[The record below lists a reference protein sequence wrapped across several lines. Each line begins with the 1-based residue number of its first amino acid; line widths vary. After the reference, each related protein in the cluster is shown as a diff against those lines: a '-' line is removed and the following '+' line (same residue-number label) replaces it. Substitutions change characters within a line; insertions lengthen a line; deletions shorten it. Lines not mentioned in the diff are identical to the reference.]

1 MNNPRIRRYFPSV
14 LLSVLL
20 AALLILPAAA
30 DEGMWLFNRPPKDI
44 LQKRYGF
51 TVTPEFM
58 DHLRLASISFGG
70 ASGSFISPDGLVLTN
85 HHVGRGAVQ
94 NLSTKDRDLMK
105 TGFYARARAEELK
118 VPGMELRVLHAIE
131 DVTDTVLGAEKPGMT
146 PVEAAD
152 ARQKV
157 FAALE
162 KETAETSG
170 LRGVVVTLYSGGMY
184 HLYKYKLHGDVRLVF
199 APEYLAAFFGG
210 DPDNFTYPRYDLDIC
225 LFRIYENGQPFK
237 SDHYIRWSA
246 EGVAEGDLVLC
257 SGHPGSTGRLLST
270 SQLEF
275 LRDTSYPFNIA
286 NLTRRQAY
294 MRAYAAKGEEEKRI
308 ADRNLFG
315 IENSLKATTGYQSGL
330 LDKTLMERK
339 LREEEALRA
348 EVRKNPELEKE
359 FGSAW
364 DEIAA
369 AEKAYASFFKPLAF
383 FDRANGFYTTYF
395 TIARNLVRL
404 AMEKPRPNADRLRE
418 FRDASLPSIERGILS
433 PAPIYDEFEI
443 LKLGDSLTQLKEELA
458 GMQEVKWIL
467 GDRSPRDV
475 ARELVTGTKLKDVEH
490 RKKLMA
496 GGLEAI
502 FQCQD
507 PMIKLALV
515 VDPVSR
521 GLRAK
526 YEKQVEAVE
535 TRNGTLIARAMF
547 ALKGTS
553 IPPDATGSLRLSF
566 GAVKGYI
573 ENGKKIP
580 FQTTYAGLYE
590 KSAKAGNKDPYELP
604 ESFLKKKAAV
614 KMSTPINFVS
624 TADSIG
630 GNSGSPLVN
639 RKGEFVGVLFDGNI
653 QSLPTRFVY
662 EDTVSR
668 SVIVHAQGII
678 EALLKIYGAKPLVDE
693 ILGKK

>member
-1 MNNPRIRRYFPSV
+1 MKKYGIRRFVSILV
-14 LLSVLL
+14 L
-20 AALLILPAAA
+20 AAALILPIAA
-30 DEGMWLFNRPPKDI
+30 DEGMWLFNKPPKDI
-44 LQKRYGF
+44 LQKQYGF

-85 HHVGRGAVQ
+85 HHVGQGAVQ

-105 TGFYARARAEELK
+105 TGFYARTRAEELK
-118 VPGMELRVLHAIE
+118 VPSMELRVLTGIE
-131 DVTDTVLGAEKPGMT
+131 DVTDRVLDAEKPGMT
-146 PVEAAD
+146 PAEAAE

-157 FAALE
+157 IAALE
-162 KETAETSG
+162 KETAEKSG

-184 HLYKYKLHGDVRLVF
+184 HLYKYKIHSDVRLVF

-210 DPDNFTYPRYDLDIC
+210 DQDNFTYPRYDLDIT

-237 SDHYIRWSA
+237 SDNYIKWSTT
-246 EGVAEGDLVLC
+246 GVREGDLVLC
-257 SGHPGSTGRLLST
+257 SGHPGSTGRLLT
-270 SQLEF
+270 YSQLEF

-286 NLTRRQAY
+286 NLKRRQAF
-294 MRAYAAKGEEEKRI
+294 MHEYAKKGEEEKRV
-308 ADRNLFG
+308 ALRNLFG
-315 IENSLKATTGYQSGL
+315 IENGLKATIGYQSGL
-330 LDKTLMERK
+330 LDKKLMEKK
-339 LREEEALRA
+339 LREEQALRDG
-348 EVRKNPELEKE
+348 VGKSPELEKE

-369 AEKAYASFFKPLAF
+369 VQKAYASFFKPMAF
-383 FDRANGFYTTYF
+383 FERANGFYTTYF
-395 TIARNLVRL
+395 NVARNLVRM
-404 AMEKPRPNADRLRE
+404 AMEKPKPNADRLRE
-418 FRDASLPSIERGILS
+418 FRDAALPSLERGLLS
-433 PAPIYDEFEI
+433 PAPIYDEFET
-443 LKLGDSLTQLKEELA
+443 LKLGESLAQLKEEL
-458 GMQEVKWIL
+458 GGTQEVKWIL
-467 GDRSPRDV
+467 GDRSPKDV
-475 ARELVTGTKLKDVEH
+475 AAELIAGTKLKDLDL

-502 FQCQD
+502 YECQD
-507 PMIKLALV
+507 PMIKLALL

-526 YEKQVEAVE
+526 YEKTVEAVE
-535 TRNGTLIARAMF
+535 TRSGTRIARAMF
-547 ALKGTS
+547 KLEGTA
-553 IPPDATGSLRLSF
+553 IPPDATGTLRLSF
-566 GAVKGYI
+566 GAVRSYV

-580 FQTTYAGLYE
+580 FETTYAGLYE
-590 KSAKAGNKDPYELP
+590 RSAKAGNKDPYELP
-604 ESFLKKKAAV
+604 ESFLKRKAAV
-614 KMSTPINFVS
+614 KLSTPINFVS

-668 SVIVHAQGII
+668 SVMVHAQGII
-678 EALLKIYGAKPLVDE
+678 EALLKIYDAKPLVDE

>member
-1 MNNPRIRRYFPSV
+1 MRKHDIRRFISILV
-14 LLSVLL
+14 L
-20 AALLILPAAA
+20 AAALVLPIAA
-30 DEGMWLFNRPPKDI
+30 DEGMWLFNKPPKDI
-44 LQKRYGF
+44 LQKQYGF

-85 HHVGRGAVQ
+85 HHVGQGAVQ

-105 TGFYARARAEELK
+105 TGFYARTRGEELK
-118 VPGMELRVLHAIE
+118 VPGMELRVLQGIE
-131 DVTDTVLGAEKPGMT
+131 DVTEQVLGAEKPGMSA
-146 PVEAAD
+146 VEAAE
-152 ARQKV
+152 ARQKII
-157 FAALE
+157 AALE
-162 KETAETSG
+162 KETAEKSG

-184 HLYKYKLHGDVRLVF
+184 HLYTYKVHRDVRLVF

-210 DPDNFTYPRYDLDIC
+210 DQDNFTYPRYDLDIT

-237 SDHYIRWSA
+237 SDNYIKWSTT
-246 EGVAEGDLVLC
+246 GVREGDLVLC
-257 SGHPGSTGRLLST
+257 SGHPGSTGRLLT
-270 SQLEF
+270 YSQLEF

-286 NLTRRQAY
+286 NLKRRQAF
-294 MRAYAAKGEEEKRI
+294 MHEYAKKGEEEKRV
-308 ADRNLFG
+308 ALRNLFG
-315 IENSLKATTGYQSGL
+315 IENSLKATIGYQSGL
-330 LDKTLMERK
+330 LDKKLMEKK
-339 LREEEALRA
+339 LREEQALRDG
-348 EVRKNPELEKE
+348 VSKNPELEKD
-359 FGSAW
+359 FGAAW

-369 AEKAYASFFKPLAF
+369 AQKAYASFFKPMAF
-383 FDRANGFYTTYF
+383 FERANGFYTTYF
-395 TIARNLVRL
+395 TVARNLVRM
-404 AMEKPRPNADRLRE
+404 AMEKPKPNADRLRE
-418 FRDASLPSIERGILS
+418 FRDASLPSLERGILS
-433 PAPIYDEFEI
+433 PAPIYDEFET
-443 LKLGDSLTQLKEELA
+443 LKLGESLAQLKEEF
-458 GMQEVKWIL
+458 GSWQEVKWIL
-467 GDRSPRDV
+467 GDRSPKDV
-475 ARELVTGTKLKDVEH
+475 AAELIAGTKLKDLDL

-502 FQCQD
+502 YECQD
-507 PMIKLALV
+507 PMIKLALLI
-515 VDPVSR
+515 DPVSR

-526 YEKQVEAVE
+526 YEKTVEAVE
-535 TRNGTLIARAMF
+535 TRSGTQIARAMF
-547 ALKGTS
+547 KLEGTA
-553 IPPDATGSLRLSF
+553 IPPDATGTLRLSF
-566 GAVKGYI
+566 GAVRSYV

-604 ESFLKKKAAV
+604 ESFLRKKAAV
-614 KMSTPINFVS
+614 RMSAPINFVS

-668 SVIVHAQGII
+668 SVMVHAQGIL
-678 EALLKIYGAKPLVDE
+678 EALLKIYDAKPLADE